1 MGKHAGKQDSAEQD
15 LQARADEFDAAQ
27 AAIDARV
34 AENQTNYP
42 ALQAYENKKNNG

>member
-1 MGKHAGKQDSAEQD
+1 VGKHAGEQDGAEQD

-27 AAIDARV
+27 AATDARV

-42 ALQAYENKKNNG
+42 ALQAYENNKKN